1 MCPGDRSEGGR
12 HDNELEMT
20 LMGTT
25 TKANAGLEDH
35 ELASVS
41 GGLASQ
47 VATEASHWKGP
58 FQLDLQV
65 AIWERQF
72 RGPKHLAM
80 QAGT

>member
-1 MCPGDRSEGGR
+1 MCSRDRPEGGR
-12 HDNELEMT
+12 EDNDWEMT
-20 LMGTT
+20 LMGAT

-41 GGLASQ
+41 GGLAPQ
-47 VATEASHWKGP
+47 VATEASHWKGL
-58 FQLDLQV
+58 FQLDLQTV
-65 AIWERQF
+65 IWETRF